1 MNGLDRKITAL
12 PQPIIVSAPLPALPL
27 KIGIFYLL
35 DVNIKNLKL
44 GNSQLAYPILHW
56 SGQLAAVEPIRYR
69 KNDM

>member
-1 MNGLDRKITAL
+1 VSTSRSGLGRAPASYRLLNGPDRKITAL

-44 GNSQLAYPILHW
+44 GNSQLAYPILH
-56 SGQLAAVEPIRYR
+56 
-69 KNDM
+69 